1 MVASSSHLLRAG
13 LGLKLT
19 QLKRATRSYVR
30 DRTDQATGAVTS
42 YAVATGL
49 FAIAGIFLIAACLVG
64 LTALF
69 RWVEMHYG
77 PFPAFGAVGGL
88 LLLVAVVCGGIAIIK
103 LKRPA
108 PEFPSLGSRLR
119 VALIGGSA
127 QRQLQRLDEELP
139 PSERAAAAAYAYG
152 EPQNAPDQ
160 QGAGVDR
167 NVQAG
172 LVAAALLLGWVALRR
187 REQAQLARRA
197 AA

>member
-1 MVASSSHLLRAG
+1 MLAPSNHLLRAG
-13 LGLKLT
+13 IGLKLN

-42 YAVATGL
+42 YAVAAGL
-49 FAIAGIFLIAACLVG
+49 FAVGGIFLIAACLVG
-64 LTALF
+64 LIALF

-77 PFPAFGAVGGL
+77 PFPAFGVVGGL
-88 LLLVAVVCGGIAIIK
+88 LLLIAAVCAGLAIVK

-127 QRQLQRLDEELP
+127 QRQMQRLDDRPL
-139 PSERAAAAAYAYG
+139 SEPTAAAAHAYD
-152 EPQNAPDQ
+152 EPQSAPDQ
-160 QGAGVDR
+160 RGGGIDR

>member
-1 MVASSSHLLRAG
+1 MLAPSSHLLRAG
-13 LGLKLT
+13 LGLKLN

-30 DRTDQATGAVTS
+30 DRTDQATGAATS
-42 YAVATGL
+42 YAVAAGL
-49 FAIAGIFLIAACLVG
+49 FAVAGIFLIAACLVG

-77 PFPAFGAVGGL
+77 LFPAFGVVGGL
-88 LLLVAVVCGGIAIIK
+88 LLLVAVVCAAIAIVK

-119 VALIGGSA
+119 VALIGGST
-127 QRQLQRLDEELP
+127 QRQMQRLDEL
-139 PSERAAAAAYAYG
+139 PSERGTAAAYAYD
-152 EPQNAPDQ
+152 EPRNESDQ
-160 QGAGVDR
+160 QGGGNDR

-197 AA
+197 AAV